1 MPLDAD
7 IREPR
12 LDHLDRLYRVARAL
26 TGSTDEADGLVR
38 DAHGPD
44 LLVALRHAFAGSRR
58 RRPDATAGGGDLFAT
73 IATLPPGQREAVAAV
88 DVAGLSHHQAA
99 ELLDLPVTTVVR
111 RLYRA
116 RGQVAARLIPATV

>member
-26 TGSTDEADGLVR
+26 TGSAHEAGGLVE

-44 LLVALRHAFAGSRR
+44 LLAALRRAFAGSRR
-58 RRPDATAGGGDLFAT
+58 RRPDANAGGGDLFAA
-73 IATLPPGQREAVAAV
+73 IATLPPGEREAVAAV

-99 ELLDLPVTTVVR
+99 ELLDLPVGTVVR
-111 RLYRA
+111 RLFRA
-116 RGQVAARLIPATV
+116 RAQVAARLIPAAV